1 MIQNGLVDKPCTV
14 VKMLWGYNTVLCNE
28 LLEIKSLLLDNSPMK
43 SEFVRN
49 I

>member
-1 MIQNGLVDKPCTV
+1 MIHNGLVDKPCTV
-14 VKMLWGYNTVLCNE
+14 LWGYNTVLCNE
-28 LLEIKSLLLDNSPMK
+28 LLEIKSLLLNNSPMK